1 MKGTL
6 QWSSR
11 LLARASFYR
20 SDFLHFPHFA
30 FTAKRMGDVNSFT
43 LLRSIVFMPRPV
55 LVGVISFFS
64 NFLCIGIKR
73 RSPLKTPAT
82 RPTFLPSTAD
92 VLRATT
98 ITHRPASNRTAAKTY
113 FLPLNSGRRT
123 PGLQAITAVSQTAI
137 SSNSSHCRMHSIN
150 GCS

>member
-1 MKGTL
+1 MVEPFVGENL
-6 QWSSR
+6 LLSLRFPAFSSFR
-11 LLARASFYR
+11 IHCKTHGGRKFVYSV
-20 SDFLHFPHFA
+20 A
-30 FTAKRMGDVNSFT
+30 FHCFHAQVDACWC
-43 LLRSIVFMPRPV
+43 VF
-55 LVGVISFFS
+55 FFS

-98 ITHRPASNRTAAKTY
+98 ITHRPASNRTATKAY
-113 FLPLNSGRRT
+113 FLPLNSGRRA
-123 PGLQAITAVSQTAI
+123 PRLQAITAVSQTAI